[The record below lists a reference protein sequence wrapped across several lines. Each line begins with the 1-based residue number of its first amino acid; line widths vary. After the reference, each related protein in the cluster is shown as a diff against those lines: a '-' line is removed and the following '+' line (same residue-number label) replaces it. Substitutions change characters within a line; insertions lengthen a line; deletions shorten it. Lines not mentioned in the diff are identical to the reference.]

1 MAILNPAKAIR
12 SLKKTPLILDA
23 VLKPITQEMAQSYTD
38 GADGWSILYIMCH
51 LYDYEHFYTE
61 RARLMLELDNPTFP
75 QVMSNDDLA
84 QHRNYAGQSLHDTLE
99 SYLTKRREF
108 IQLLEGLSE
117 EQWARQG
124 NHPQTGEVT
133 VLTLAVNTAL
143 HDIDHIGQIIQAIT
157 YSGADIA

>member
-1 MAILNPAKAIR
+1 MAILSPAKAIR
-12 SLKKTPLILDA
+12 SLKKTPFILES
-23 VLKPITQEMAQSYTD
+23 VLKPITQDMAKTYTD

-75 QVMSNDDLA
+75 QVMNNDELA
-84 QHRNYAGQSLHDTLE
+84 VHRNYAGQNLRDTLE

-108 IQLLEGLSE
+108 IQLLEGLSD
-117 EQWARQG
+117 EQWTRQG
-124 NHPQTGEVT
+124 NHQQQGEVT

-143 HDIDHIGQIIQAIT
+143 HDVDHIGQILQAIS
-157 YSGADIA
+157 YSGDKA